1 MASLLDAVN
10 RLLSPQASFAIN
22 LHDVPEKIIID
33 KSGPNTAA
41 IKNALAASRRLTNLT
56 RRLWSSKGSRLEPIA
71 PYVA

>member
-33 KSGPNTAA
+33 KSGTQY
-41 IKNALAASRRLTNLT
+41 S
-56 RRLWSSKGSRLEPIA
+56 GH
-71 PYVA
+71 